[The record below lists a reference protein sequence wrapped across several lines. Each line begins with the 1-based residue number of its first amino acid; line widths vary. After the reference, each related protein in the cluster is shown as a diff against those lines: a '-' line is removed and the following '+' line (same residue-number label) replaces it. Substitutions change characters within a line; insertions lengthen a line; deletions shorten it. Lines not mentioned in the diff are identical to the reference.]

1 MPAATLS
8 LRPATPADIPALSAV
23 MDAAIGELQ
32 RGFLTP
38 EQITAS
44 RLVMGLDR
52 QLIEDGT
59 YFVVVDGAG
68 EVAGCGGWSRRRT
81 LHGHDH
87 SPGRDDAP
95 LDPAHDGA
103 RVRAMYTAPAFARR
117 GVGRMIL
124 AACERAAAGEGF
136 RRMELSGTMA
146 GQPLY
151 EARGYVVTERSQETA
166 GGVTFPLVR
175 MGKSLAGLV
184 TVSPAT
190 ESDRA
195 LIDGLMQ
202 YYIYDFSEMEP
213 AGSADF
219 EVGADGRFAPY
230 PYLSDYWRD
239 ADRHALMIRVGGAP
253 AGFALVN
260 AHSHRGGKVERNMG
274 EFFVL
279 RKHRGHGAAA
289 QAVAQVLALL
299 PGQWEVAVARRNTRA
314 LTFWPRAIEAAC
326 VSGLRVAE
334 GDGEHWTGPIWSFRA
349 S

>member
-1 MPAATLS
+1 MPASTLS
-8 LRPATPADIPALSAV
+8 LRSATSADIPALSAV

-38 EQITAS
+38 EQIAAS
-44 RLVMGLDR
+44 RKVMGLDR

-59 YFVVVDGAG
+59 YFVVQDGVG
-68 EVAGCGGWSRRRT
+68 QVAGCGGWSRRRT

-87 SPGRDDAP
+87 TPGRDDAP

-151 EARGYVVTERSQETA
+151 EACGYRVTERSEETA
-166 GGVTFPLVR
+166 DGVSFPLAR
-175 MGKSLAGLV
+175 MGKPLTGLV
-184 TVSPAT
+184 TVSPAG
-190 ESDRA
+190 EADRV
-195 LIDGLMQ
+195 LIEGLMQ
-202 YYIYDFSEMEP
+202 FYIYDFSEMEP

-219 EVGADGRFAPY
+219 EVEADGQFAPY
-230 PYLSDYWRD
+230 PYLPDYWRD
-239 ADRHALMIRVGGAP
+239 ADRHALVIRVGGAP

-260 AHSHRGGKVERNMG
+260 GHSHHGGRVERNMG
-274 EFFVL
+274 EFFVM
-279 RKHRGHGAAA
+279 RKHRGRGAAA
-289 QAVAQVLALL
+289 EAVRQVLALL

-314 LTFWPRAIEAAC
+314 LSFWPRAIEAAG
-326 VSGLRVAE
+326 VSGLAVAE
-334 GDGEHWTGPIWSFRA
+334 GDGEHWTGPIWTFRA
-349 S
+349 P